1 MSKFVVH
8 LSIEVDTDKV
18 VENFKRHGV
27 ITADGK
33 INSLGAIEYL
43 KGYLAGATSTA
54 VDTTDILKE
63 VIEDLDKKLG
73 TKDLFKVH

>member
-1 MSKFVVH
+1 MSKFIVQV
-8 LSIEVDTDKV
+8 SIEVDTDKI

-27 ITADGK
+27 VTADGK
-33 INSLGAIEYL
+33 VNSLAAIEYL
-43 KGYLAGATSTA
+43 KGYLSGALATK

-73 TKDLFKVH
+73 TKDLLKPH